1 MHIDSLLQ
9 QAADLIGPRGLVL
22 ALGGWL
28 LLAPP
33 HDSPLQWLDQGLFH
47 LGQMLAPE
55 SVDYGWPKDTA
66 QSWDWGKIQGLLAVE
81 QNRLDYQAALP
92 DSVMYTT
99 PWWFYPAQ
107 ALIGLALMLYLLWWV
122 PALSLAAALLSA
134 SLLLLLLLVVQL
146 GAQLARGYWLPL
158 GLQDQYLALGLVL
171 MGADWLRQ
179 GWYRQSQ
186 ALRRLLSAERMQAG
200 HWRAARDIL
209 KPCTTSPRLLAL
221 LYSQAREH
229 ETAGRQRE
237 ALASYQAL
245 EARKPGYRDV
255 GQRLPGLIQAQT
267 PARTGGVADL
277 DSTRV
282 LAEFTQPTRLG
293 RYEVEQELGRGAMGV
308 VYLAQD
314 PQIARRVALKTLDC
328 MAFDEQER
336 GSVKARFFREAEAAG
351 SLRHPNIVTVYD
363 LGEEGDLAYIAM
375 DYIAGRPLS
384 DYTRKENLLPA
395 KKVYRL
401 IAEVAE
407 ALAYAHEQSV
417 VHRDIKPG
425 NILYEAEREKA
436 VVTDFGI
443 ARVANSARTQTGEI
457 LGSPLYM
464 SPEQLKG
471 VRVGPASDIFSLG
484 VSFYQLLTGALPFR
498 GESLAELSYQIV
510 QSRQRPV
517 REQGVSL
524 PRSATRI
531 VNKALQKDPVKR
543 YASAAEMARALRL
556 ALARDF

>member
-1 MHIDSLLQ
+1 
-9 QAADLIGPRGLVL
+9 
-22 ALGGWL
+22 
-28 LLAPP
+28 
-33 HDSPLQWLDQGLFH
+33 
-47 LGQMLAPE
+47 
-55 SVDYGWPKDTA
+55 
-66 QSWDWGKIQGLLAVE
+66 
-81 QNRLDYQAALP
+81 
-92 DSVMYTT
+92 
-99 PWWFYPAQ
+99 
-107 ALIGLALMLYLLWWV
+107 
-122 PALSLAAALLSA
+122 
-134 SLLLLLLLVVQL
+134 
-146 GAQLARGYWLPL
+146 
-158 GLQDQYLALGLVL
+158 
-171 MGADWLRQ
+171 
-179 GWYRQSQ
+179 
-186 ALRRLLSAERMQAG
+186 
-200 HWRAARDIL
+200 
-209 KPCTTSPRLLAL
+209 
-221 LYSQAREH
+221 
-229 ETAGRQRE
+229 
-237 ALASYQAL
+237 
-245 EARKPGYRDV
+245 
-255 GQRLPGLIQAQT
+255 
-267 PARTGGVADL
+267 
-277 DSTRV
+277 
-282 LAEFTQPTRLG
+282 
-293 RYEVEQELGRGAMGV
+293 
-308 VYLAQD
+308 
-314 PQIARRVALKTLDC
+314 
-328 MAFDEQER
+328 
-336 GSVKARFFREAEAAG
+336 
-351 SLRHPNIVTVYD
+351 
-363 LGEEGDLAYIAM
+363 M